1 MDTAVDWARLGR
13 AVEYYKGHGFTYV
26 EVPWAVSRTAI
37 EVTCPNPQ
45 NAGEVMDL
53 GCLVGSAEQ
62 SFIALMQLGA
72 LPPGK
77 YVACTPC
84 FRLGDTY
91 DDLHAPYFMKVE
103 LIETAEEGIDLGSAD
118 VHKMVDLA
126 TSFMNRDL
134 GRNALG
140 ANVPH
145 AVSKVV
151 TREGWDLEIDG
162 IEVGSYGLRTHEN
175 LAWVYGT
182 GLAEPRFSA
191 AAKRWLGERP
201 HFAAG
206 LSEGLLHGGGAG
218 GKVNVTVV
226 NEAFTRAPLMPPQL
240 DQLLGQA
247 QRRPGARA

>member
-13 AVEYYKGHGFTYV
+13 AVEFYKGHGFTYV

-103 LIETAEEGIDLGSAD
+103 LFRND
-118 VHKMVDLA
+118 VDSVDFGQMGAHQMADLA
-126 TSFMNRDL
+126 TSFMNRDI

-145 AVSKVV
+145 AVNKVV
-151 TREGWDLEIDG
+151 TPFGWDLEIDG
-162 IEVGSYGLRTHEN
+162 VEVGSYGIRNHED
-175 LAWVYGT
+175 LWWVYGT

-206 LSEGLLHGGGAG
+206 LSEGLLHGGGDASKV
-218 GKVNVTVV
+218 KVNVVSS
-226 NEAFTRAPLMPPQL
+226 FDRAPLQPPQL
-240 DQLLGQA
+240 DQLLGQR